1 MSRNKV
7 EPATTPWF
15 PISVQPVRAG
25 VYQVQGARLN
35 MYSYWSGNAW
45 YWMSRTPDSAALED
59 FPSEKMKN
67 PMSKWRGLAQEP
79 KQ

>member
-15 PISVQPVRAG
+15 PTIVCPVRVG
-25 VYQVQGARLN
+25 VYQVQVPRFR

-45 YWMSRTPDSAALED
+45 YWLSRTTDSAALEN